1 MPSKPLVELFTQNA
15 YFVFQVVQ
23 VFLVTT
29 LTSAASA
36 AFTDVL
42 QNPLSAK
49 DLLSQ
54 NLPKSSN
61 FYLSYILVQCLAGG
75 SWGLVHLVD
84 VFRYNVLARSIEH
97 PRRLSKDWQRMR
109 EIHWGAVFPVF
120 TNMAVIGESSCAS
133 TSALPAPN

>member
-1 MPSKPLVELFTQNA
+1 MVELFTQNA

-36 AFTDVL
+36 AFADVIK
-42 QNPLSAK
+42 NPLSAK

-75 SWGLVHLVD
+75 SWNMMHFIDL
-84 VFRYNVLARSIEH
+84 FRYHVLARKIEH
-97 PRRLSKDWQRMR
+97 PRRLSKNWFRLR
-109 EIHWGAVFPVF
+109 EIHWGAIFPVF
-120 TNMAVIGESSCAS
+120 TNMAVIGMCRWVLSPKCKH
-133 TSALPAPN
+133 